1 LVLLTLYTTIYTTT
15 YETRYAIITRYWV
28 RLPDGTRVLK
38 REVTRYLMPEEYAVL
53 VEEEES
59 RERRGRAQAP
69 VEESERAVQL
79 VVVE

>member
-1 LVLLTLYTTIYTTT
+1 MVLLTLYTTIYTTV
-15 YETRYAIITRYWV
+15 YETRYAIVTRYWV

-38 REVTRYLMPEEYAVL
+38 REVTRYLEPEEYAAL

-59 RERRGRAQAP
+59 RERRGRAQAS
-69 VEESERAVQL
+69 VEEPERATRL

>member
-1 LVLLTLYTTIYTTT
+1 MVLLTLYTTIYTTV

-28 RLPDGTRVLK
+28 RLPDGTKVLK
-38 REVTRYLMPEEYAVL
+38 REVTRYLEPEEYAVL
-53 VEEEES
+53 VEEES

-69 VEESERAVQL
+69 VEETERATRL